1 MASSFPI
8 WSGLVCR
15 SYLLPGRDAA
25 DTFGDLPFHRSS
37 VFGYL
42 FKFGAYALGDG
53 MTETGHYVKIFTYPL
68 GFSRKG
74 VVRGHHQ
81 IRRQERVDRYSIG
94 ESFDRA
100 SNFPGS
106 AETFGQAP
114 IGSHPPCRGE
124 HPPVRKAGRQITVKA
139 PGQIQAGSGPP
150 RTGGNSVIRGSDV
163 GCAGQARPGPG
174 KHPTKQWDTHHYEW
188 IQAKTPGGEASSF
201 TGCSRC
207 RLGTSAGAF
216 ANGACIS
223 EWTADVYEREANS
236 SGGLPSFRVRFC
248 RVCPLFF
255 LGCGGRSGVG
265 DAMFCWLARP
275 RLEPCRRVGW
285 Y

>member
-114 IGSHPPCRGE
+114 IRSHPPCRGE

-139 PGQIQAGSGPP
+139 PGQ
-150 RTGGNSVIRGSDV
+150 
-163 GCAGQARPGPG
+163 
-174 KHPTKQWDTHHYEW
+174 

-236 SGGLPSFRVRFC
+236 SGGLPSFPGEVLSCLPAVLPRVRGQKRGWRC
-248 RVCPLFF
+248 HVL
-255 LGCGGRSGVG
+255 
-265 DAMFCWLARP
+265 LA
-275 RLEPCRRVGW
+275 CSTSA
-285 Y
+285 

>member
-1 MASSFPI
+1 MEFPERCYQHNLPQTDHHSQLGTLGIQGRMASSFPI

-25 DTFGDLPFHRSS
+25 DAFGDLPFHRSS

-100 SNFPGS
+100 SNLPGS

-114 IGSHPPCRGE
+114 IRSHPPCRGE

-150 RTGGNSVIRGSDV
+150 RTGETPHQTV
-163 GCAGQARPGPG
+163 G
-174 KHPTKQWDTHHYEW
+174 HP
-188 IQAKTPGGEASSF
+188 
-201 TGCSRC
+201 
-207 RLGTSAGAF
+207 
-216 ANGACIS
+216 
-223 EWTADVYEREANS
+223 
-236 SGGLPSFRVRFC
+236 
-248 RVCPLFF
+248 PL
-255 LGCGGRSGVG
+255 
-265 DAMFCWLARP
+265 
-275 RLEPCRRVGW
+275 
-285 Y
+285 